1 MTTIGVGTVKGA
13 FLLRSDDRSEWALEG
28 PHFKGWSVTTFGRA
42 PSGEHLLATGS
53 NWFGAAI
60 QRSRDLDTWEQVV
73 AGPAWPQGGDRKLNN
88 IWAIARVGDV
98 LFAAVDEAGLFRSE
112 DAGTS
117 WQPVDGFNEHPTRP
131 GWRPGF
137 GGLAAHRFL
146 SDPEDPHRMWLAVS
160 AVGVFRSED
169 GGETWALRND
179 GVDKTA
185 PSDDYDEIGY
195 CVHCIVA
202 DPEDAD
208 TIWRQDHSG
217 VYRTRD
223 GGDRWERIEQGLP
236 ARFGFPMVRDDA
248 SGALFVVPLE
258 SDEHRMPV
266 DGAFRVYRSTDRG
279 DSWHVSGAGQPEDR
293 FYAEVLR
300 DAAATDGDG
309 GVYLGS
315 TAGTVHL
322 TTDGGDHWATL
333 PDVLPRILS
342 VAVLES

>member
-1 MTTIGVGTVKGA
+1 
-13 FLLRSDDRSEWALEG
+13 LLRSDDRSEWALEG
-28 PHFKGWSVTTFGRA
+28 PQFKGWSVTTFGRA

-60 QRSRDLDTWEQVV
+60 QRSRDLVTWEQVV

-88 IWAIARVGDV
+88 IWAIGGVGDV

-112 DAGTS
+112 DGGTS
-117 WQPVDGFNEHPTRP
+117 WHPVDGFNEHPTRP

-146 SDPEDPHRMWLAVS
+146 SDSDDPARMWLAVS

-217 VYRTRD
+217 VYRTSD
-223 GGDRWERIEQGLP
+223 GGDRWERIETGLP

-248 SGALFVVPLE
+248 SGALFVVPLQ
-258 SDEHRMPV
+258 
-266 DGAFRVYRSTDRG
+266 STDPPTAAIRG
-279 DSWHVSGAGQPEDR
+279 TCPARASPRSRSMRVCCAMPPPPTATGASTWDR
-293 FYAEVLR
+293 LPAPFTSRPMAGTTGR
-300 DAAATDGDG
+300 PCPMSC
-309 GVYLGS
+309 LGS
-315 TAGTVHL
+315 
-322 TTDGGDHWATL
+322 
-333 PDVLPRILS
+333 
-342 VAVLES
+342 